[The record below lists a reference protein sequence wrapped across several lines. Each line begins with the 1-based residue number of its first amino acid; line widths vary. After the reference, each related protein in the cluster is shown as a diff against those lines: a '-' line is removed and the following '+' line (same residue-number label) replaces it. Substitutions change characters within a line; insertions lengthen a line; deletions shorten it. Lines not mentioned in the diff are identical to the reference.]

1 MKIAFFEIKDW
12 EKAYIKQ
19 KLKGQK
25 LVFFKDAL
33 TADNVSSVKD
43 ADVVSVFIYSKINKS
58 LLDKMKK
65 CKAIVTRSTGYDH
78 ISLED
83 CKKRKVQVYNVPQY
97 GQNTVAE
104 HTFALILTLSRK
116 INKAYEKT
124 IRGNFTIEGLEG
136 FDLKGRTIGIVGMG
150 SIGKHVAKIANGFE
164 MNVLAFDAYPNKKL
178 EREFGFKYVP
188 LNELLKKSDVVS
200 LHCPYS
206 EKTHHLINSRNMK
219 LMKKDAL
226 LINTARGAIVDTDA
240 LVKALAGKKIGGAGL
255 DVLEEENS
263 IKEEAQLLAS
273 NFPRKKLENLIE
285 NHMLLTFDNVIITPH
300 IAFYSEEALKR
311 ILDITIENIKCITGN
326 KICKAIVKV

>member
-164 MNVLAFDAYPNKKL
+164 MNVLAFDAYPNKKF

-285 NHMLLTFDNVIITPH
+285 NHMLLTFDNVVITPH

-311 ILDITIENIKCITGN
+311 ILDITIENIKCITDG
-326 KICKAIVKV
+326 KKCEAIVK